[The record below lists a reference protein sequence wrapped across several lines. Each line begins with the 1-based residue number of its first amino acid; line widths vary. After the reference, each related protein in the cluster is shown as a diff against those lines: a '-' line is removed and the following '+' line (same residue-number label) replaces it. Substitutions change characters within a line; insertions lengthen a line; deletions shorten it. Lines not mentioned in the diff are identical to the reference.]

1 MSSSA
6 ADPQVIA
13 RKHWMSVLAK
23 ADYETL
29 ARHWAALDMKP
40 DYRFVRQPETGLVM
54 VRGRAGG
61 TGGQFNLGEM
71 TVTRCAIVLE
81 DGVLEDGVPG
91 DGPMGQAY
99 VAGRDHGHVEI
110 AAVLDAML
118 QKPELN
124 EQISR
129 TVIGPLEGMQKE
141 RRRERGAKS
150 AATTVDFFTMVRGED

>member
-1 MSSSA
+1 MTSDA
-6 ADPQVIA
+6 AEPQVIA
-13 RKHWMSVLAK
+13 RQHWMSVLAK

-29 ARHWAALDMKP
+29 ARHWADLDLKP

-61 TGGQFNLGEM
+61 TGGQFNLGEV
-71 TVTRCAIVLE
+71 TVTRCAVVLE
-81 DGVLEDGVPG
+81 DGAPE

-99 VAGRDHGHVEI
+99 VTGRDHGHVEI
-110 AAVLDAML
+110 AAVFDALL

-124 EQISR
+124 ERISR
-129 TVIGPLEGMQKE
+129 AVIDPLEDMQKA